1 MAVWAKNHKARTI
14 WFSRGRGLN
23 FTSSWKF
30 FSLASR
36 ARLFFSLIYFFPLHT
51 MEQKFYGSSFFFKCK
66 KLKSDYFF
74 NQCAGQNFFFIKIR
88 ARIFFWKI
96 SIRYFICSFFISIN
110 TLSYWLKMQIFYT
123 VTGKSYF
130 LL

>member
-51 MEQKFYGSSFFFKCK
+51 MEQKFDGSSFFFKCK

-74 NQCAGQNFFFIKIR
+74 NQCAGQKFFLIKIR
-88 ARIFFWKI
+88 ARMFFWKI
-96 SIRYFICSFFISIN
+96 SKTIIFSDILFVHFLFHSIH
-110 TLSYWLKMQIFYT
+110 YHIGLKCKFSI
-123 VTGKSYF
+123 
-130 LL
+130 L